1 MVEFNPYD
9 KDFAHD
15 PYPIY
20 KQLRDE
26 APVYHC
32 EPLNFWAP
40 SRLQGLLERR
50 RGDHRGFRRNGSPA
64 HRQGSA

>member
-1 MVEFNPYD
+1 MRNPYD
-9 KDFAHD
+9 KDFAND

-32 EPLNFWAP
+32 EPLNIWAL
-40 SRLQGLLERR
+40 SRFADVLE
-50 RGDHRGFRRNGSPA
+50 A
-64 HRQGSA
+64 HRDFKTFSQDAHVGAHIHRWG